1 MSTDYSTLNNTQL
14 KKLMTEKKINGRS
27 KITKKKDMIDALT
40 AFDNG
45 ETINVP
51 EKEKK
56 PRVPKL
62 NSEDVKKLLTEA
74 LLEFELNISDNKSEE
89 WQLFKEKLM
98 KATEVSTKKKAPR
111 KKKEDGQV
119 KSRKSK
125 KSKEDS
131 QDSESDKEEKKKKK
145 DEKKEEEKKKKE
157 EEKKKKEEEKKKKEE
172 EKKKKEEKKEEEKK
186 KKESATEKM
195 IEVIAKTPQKRI
207 TSKDL
212 VIKDV
217 TKPSDVSKYSVA
229 SISQLKEMMEER
241 GLNNTLTSKY
251 DMIKALVTDDL
262 IKNMKIKTENNN
274 QETSDEEMSEN
285 EEPQEE

>member
-1 MSTDYSTLNNTQL
+1 
-14 KKLMTEKKINGRS
+14 
-27 KITKKKDMIDALT
+27 
-40 AFDNG
+40 
-45 ETINVP
+45 
-51 EKEKK
+51 
-56 PRVPKL
+56 
-62 NSEDVKKLLTEA
+62 
-74 LLEFELNISDNKSEE
+74 
-89 WQLFKEKLM
+89 
-98 KATEVSTKKKAPR
+98 
-111 KKKEDGQV
+111 
-119 KSRKSK
+119 
-125 KSKEDS
+125 
-131 QDSESDKEEKKKKK
+131 
-145 DEKKEEEKKKKE
+145 
-157 EEKKKKEEEKKKKEE
+157 
-172 EKKKKEEKKEEEKK
+172 
-186 KKESATEKM
+186 M